1 MHPFFNVIPGRVGK
15 YQVESN
21 SFFHPRLRSE
31 TPMVIVAKP
40 EMTLRLLFRGGAVGK
55 AQNGE
60 PRDIEHREKQGE
72 RQA

>member
-21 SFFHPRLRSE
+21 TFFHPRLRSE

-40 EMTLRLLFRGGAVGK
+40 EMTLRLLFRVGAVGMELALTRHAK
-55 AQNGE
+55 
-60 PRDIEHREKQGE
+60 PKTVSQGT
-72 RQA
+72 